1 MLRCS
6 GRSNSIT
13 GVLGGKS
20 TVTFGFLSSDDER
33 HGVRDVGRSFSAS
46 PGLLEVLMESAGI
59 KSVESK
65 PAVLVHTFG
74 GLVVVPRGVVVE
86 GVETVGGA
94 VTPGGRVLLG
104 TGVVFLVVVL
114 GTTSN

>member
-1 MLRCS
+1 M
-6 GRSNSIT
+6 T
-13 GVLGGKS
+13 GVFGGSS
-20 TVTFGFLSSDDER
+20 TVTFGLLSSFDER
-33 HGVRDVGRSFSAS
+33 HGVRELGRSFSAS

-59 KSVESK
+59 KSTLFMPET
-65 PAVLVHTFG
+65 LVHTFG

-94 VTPGGRVLLG
+94 VTPGGRVVLG